1 MSGFINVRSA
11 IVAALFLPVVPGGAA
26 ASEALARKA
35 GCLACHSIDQKVVGP
50 AFHDVATRY
59 RGTPRARDTLRQKV
73 KDGGKGNW
81 TDVTGGVP
89 MPPHSAL
96 LSDAEIR
103 TLVDWVLSR

>member
-1 MSGFINVRSA
+1 MRRI
-11 IVAALFLPVVPGGAA
+11 IVAAVTVLIV
-26 ASEALARKA
+26 EAGPATADEELARRA
-35 GCLACHSIDQKVVGP
+35 GCLECHSVDKKVIGP
-50 AFHDVATRY
+50 AYHDVAARY
-59 RGTPRARDTLRQKV
+59 KDNSRARETLKEKV
-73 KDGGKGNW
+73 KKGGKGNW